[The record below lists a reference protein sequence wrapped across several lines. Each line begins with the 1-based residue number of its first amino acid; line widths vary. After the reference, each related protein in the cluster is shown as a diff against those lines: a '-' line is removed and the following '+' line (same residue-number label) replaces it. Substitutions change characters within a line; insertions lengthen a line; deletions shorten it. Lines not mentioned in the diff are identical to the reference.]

1 MKFSQRIGKTS
12 VRQALQIESID
23 SALENRLWNNILSD
37 FFGKIHSSTIKMT
50 EHRKIN
56 TCKIVWKDFFG
67 NRLDEMPSNRYGTIV
82 DINGVLAYIKV
93 WFFKAPWYEK
103 YDLIEFIS
111 LLDKTTYN
119 LGYTDECNKT
129 LIRESAGYRI
139 VNNIII
145 QITSEAE
152 IVEIE
157 EAINSSTDI
166 KSVEIHLKT
175 SLDYLSNR
183 EKPDYRNSI
192 KESIS
197 AVESICIKLTGD
209 KAATLGVALTQIESK
224 YNIHAALKK
233 AFSAL
238 YGYTSDSGGIR
249 HSLLEEDIKVTMED
263 AKFML
268 VTCSAF
274 INYLKSKI

>member
-1 MKFSQRIGKTS
+1 MKFSQRIGKTPI
-12 VRQALQIESID
+12 RQALQIASID

-37 FFGKIHSSTIKMT
+37 FFDKISSSTIKMT
-50 EHRKIN
+50 QHRRTN
-56 TCKIVWKDFFG
+56 ACKTVWKDFFG
-67 NRLDEMPSNRYGTIV
+67 NRLDEIPSIRGSGVYIT
-82 DINGVLAYIKV
+82 GVLQFIKA
-93 WFFKAPWYEK
+93 WFFKVPWYEK
-103 YDLIEFIS
+103 YDLIEYIS
-111 LLDKTTYN
+111 LLDETTFK
-119 LGYTDECNKT
+119 LGFSDECNHT

-139 VNNIII
+139 INNLII
-145 QITSEAE
+145 QITSEEE

-157 EAINSSTDI
+157 EAISSSSDF

-175 SLDYLSNR
+175 SLDYLSDR
-183 EKPDYRNSI
+183 EKPDYRNSA

-197 AVESICIKLTGD
+197 AVESLCTIITGN
-209 KAATLGVALTQIESK
+209 KISTLGAALTQIE
-224 YNIHAALKK
+224 NIYKIHGSLKK

-249 HSLLEEDIKVTMED
+249 HSLLVKDIEVTMED